1 MIDGPIRP
9 FGGAMMQ
16 SLSPE
21 AIVRDIED
29 SYASRLGPGGIP
41 PVNHDGPKKVVGL
54 ISPHAGYMYSGPGA
68 AHCYAR
74 LAVDRRPDVVVIVGV
89 NHGSRNALSAI
100 QTSGAWQTPLG
111 IVPIEEEMARR
122 IADALPE
129 FKDSALAMEGE
140 HSLEV
145 QLPFLQHLYGDSF
158 SVVPIMIA
166 AEPLPLCRTAGTIV
180 AHAMAGRNAVVIA
193 STDMTHYGLPPEVK
207 RQDLALIEFMLR
219 LDAEGFW
226 YARASSRASVCG
238 YAPVTVT
245 LTAAK
250 VLDAVRGEKLSYYT
264 SGEIHPGTV
273 VGYASVALVKD

>member
-1 MIDGPIRP
+1 MIDGPLRP

-16 SLSPE
+16 ALSPE
-21 AIVRDIED
+21 AIVRDIEE

-41 PVNHDGPKKVVGL
+41 RVNDDGPRKVVGL

-74 LAVDRRPDVVVIVGV
+74 LAADQRPDVVVVIGV

-129 FKDSALAMEGE
+129 LKDSASAMEDE

-145 QLPFLQHLYGDSF
+145 QLPFLQHLYGDTF
-158 SVVPIMIA
+158 SLVPIMIA
-166 AEPLPLCRTAGTIV
+166 SEPLPFCLTAGTIV

-193 STDMTHYGLPPEVK
+193 STDMTHYGLPSEVK
-207 RQDLALIEFMLR
+207 RQDAGLIEFMLR

-226 YARASSRASVCG
+226 HARERSRASVCG
-238 YAPVTVT
+238 YAPVTAT
-245 LTAAK
+245 LAAAK
-250 VLDAVRGEKLSYYT
+250 ALGAVRGEKLSYYT

-273 VGYASVALVKD
+273 VGYASVALVRD